1 MIRARLGLAA
11 LVLLGACDGETNRP
25 PPPPPVPD
33 SGPRADTG
41 VMDMDAMVLPDGA
54 LPDGAL
60 PDGATGMDGAT
71 PMDGATT
78 GDGAT
83 MDAATLPDG
92 APIDASDPTDSGPFD
107 PGDSSIDFCSM
118 VTPGTPCASGV
129 DCAADE
135 ACIANGCGQMR
146 CYPAGRGCADDEKAR
161 RQLRH

>member
-1 MIRARLGLAA
+1 VIRSPLGLAA

-33 SGPRADTG
+33 SGLRADTG

-107 PGDSSIDFCSM
+107 PGDSSIDFCSIINCQTGLLGG
-118 VTPGTPCASGV
+118 VIRPCGS
-129 DCAADE
+129 
-135 ACIANGCGQMR
+135 
-146 CYPAGRGCADDEKAR
+146 PTTSADDLLADCQNFEDAEDTP
-161 RQLRH
+161 